1 MFLFKDEEE
10 QNKASDEN
18 GDVGEESF
26 YSPTFL
32 KCTNF
37 FLF

>member
-1 MFLFKDEEE
+1 MFLFKDEGE

-18 GDVGEESF
+18 SDVDEESF
-26 YSPTFL
+26 YSSTFL
-32 KCTNF
+32 KFINF